1 MKNRYFIN
9 KLGLINFWYYDIEEF
24 QLSEGNLL
32 LRGSNGCGKSVTM
45 QSFIPLLLD
54 GNKSPERL
62 DPFGTKA
69 RTIGNYL
76 LDEDDNEKTA
86 YLYMEFKNGKNDN
99 YITIGMG
106 LKAVKNKP
114 VQSWYFILSDGRRI
128 GKEMFLYRD
137 AGELIPLTKKQLQN
151 ELKEGNFFTE
161 SQKSYMEMV
170 NKYLFGFDDIE
181 SYEEL
186 LNLLISIRSPKLSKD
201 FKPTEIYK
209 ILTDSLKVLSDE
221 DLRPISDSMENMD
234 GLKDSLDENRNSLK
248 AINNIKYHYDRYNT
262 SVLLEKSRKLDETYK
277 KLNDTI
283 KEKDKETKNYDE
295 CSIEIKNSEKELN
308 KRDIELKSAEEKYEK
323 LISREEFKSKK
334 ELEEL
339 KISISDNQ
347 KSKDLK
353 EENLKIKKEKETE
366 SKYDVKKLTDE
377 KDILV
382 KNLNTVMNE
391 LNYIAE
397 ELNMQQCI
405 GIGIEDSEKLTEA
418 DLEFCNKSVKKLKEK
433 LKEAEIYFKKLEDQK
448 NRTEEALK
456 ELDDSQKE
464 YEYEKKNMERADEM
478 LLTEKENYKI
488 NINSIISKNKL
499 YTLDEEEKLKIFSA
513 VDIIDDYN
521 HIQDCRNILQNY
533 YNEKV
538 NDKNACINVENKVI
552 REYESEIKEIEK
564 EIDELKNNKEIEP
577 ERSDEV
583 KKNRK
588 RLDDLHVKYIPLYK
602 ALNFNKD
609 LDEKIKS
616 CIERSLDNMG
626 ILDALVINP
635 KDKEKAMDFENG
647 MEDKYIFSDPNI
659 MSYNLS
665 SILSID
671 KSLKNDDL
679 FYEIDNALQ
688 SIFLDSN
695 GSTCLDENGYYKIGI
710 IQGKS
715 SDEYIQKFIGESS
728 RKRHREK
735 IISEK
740 MHDIEEIKKVIEKH
754 NLSIEILKNDIEILE
769 NEYKKM
775 PLLDSINE
783 GIKIVKELENNL
795 KNLDS
800 RIIKLKEKDFQERQK
815 LNEIKSELI
824 LRVKDLENIKTV
836 DDINDLI
843 SAAEEYRENIMSA
856 KIQLNNL
863 QNNKSFLKSK
873 EEYLESI
880 INDIDVLYYEINLL
894 NERIKNDLIKKSS
907 IEDVLKKCDISE
919 IEKDID
925 ICLSI
930 KKNNPSMI
938 KDLSSKIGQKK
949 SYLNIIQEKID
960 NLTEKIK
967 KYTEEYD
974 LYEKIFIEEYELE
987 YVCEKE
993 DKKPYEIC
1001 RKIIRELGNDND
1013 KNREYYSNNL
1023 TQAINANDA
1032 MLREYNIK
1040 EISLFDNE
1048 ENDFNI
1054 KWFRQRRDFKGKIQ
1068 GKDVN
1073 LLVLKDEIS
1082 RSIEELELLISE
1094 EERKVFEE
1102 VLMNTISQKVKAKI
1116 YMSSSWV
1123 KKINELMNSMNTSSS
1138 LKLNLA
1144 WVPKKAESEGQLDVS
1159 RIVEILERGDRN
1171 SEKDLKNLGKH
1182 FTEKVK
1188 EELRKYEG
1196 TGEVRNYHSIIKD
1209 VLDYRKWFE
1218 FKLYYVKNNERKKE
1232 LTNNAFFQFSGGEKA
1247 MSMYIPLFSALYAR
1261 YEKGRSDCPRI
1272 ISMDE
1277 AFAGVDENNIRDMFR
1292 LLKELGLDYILNS
1305 QILWGDY
1312 DTVDNL
1318 AICELIREENDDV
1331 VTVLKYLWNGRE
1343 KVLVNE

>member
-69 RTIGNYL
+69 RTIVNYL
-76 LDEDDNEKTA
+76 LDEEDNEKTA

-99 YITIGMG
+99 YITVGMG

-114 VQSWYFILSDGRRI
+114 IQSWYFILSDGRRI

-151 ELKEGNFFTE
+151 ELGDGNFFTE

-234 GLKDSLDENRNSLK
+234 SLNDSLNENKNSLK

-262 SVLLEKSRKLDETYK
+262 VVMLEKSRKLIDTYK
-277 KLNDTI
+277 KLNDTL
-283 KEKDKETKNYDE
+283 KEKDNENKNYNE
-295 CSIEIKNSEKELN
+295 CVIEIKNSEEELN
-308 KRDIELKSAEEKYEK
+308 IKDTELKGAEEKYEK
-323 LISREEFKSKK
+323 LINREEFKSKK

-339 KISISDNQ
+339 KSSIEDNL
-347 KSKDLK
+347 KSKTLK
-353 EENLKIKKEKETE
+353 EEILKEKKEKETE
-366 SKYDVKKLTDE
+366 SQYAVKKLNDE
-377 KDILV
+377 KDLV
-382 KNLNTVMNE
+382 VEDLDKIMNE
-391 LNYIAE
+391 LNDIAE
-397 ELNMQQCI
+397 EVNMQQCM
-405 GIGIEDSEKLTEA
+405 GIGIEDPEKLTES
-418 DLEFCNKSVKKLKEK
+418 DLEFCSNSIKRLEKK
-433 LKEAEIYFKKLEDQK
+433 LKEAEVYFKKLEDQK
-448 NRTEEALK
+448 KRAEEALK
-456 ELDDSQKE
+456 DLDDSQKE
-464 YEYEKKNMERADEM
+464 FEHMKKNMERAEEI
-478 LLTEKENYKI
+478 LLTEKENYRVS
-488 NINSIISKNKL
+488 INSIINTNRL
-499 YTLDEEEKLKIFSA
+499 YTLDEDEKLRVFSA

-533 YNEKV
+533 YNQKV
-538 NDKNACINVENKVI
+538 NDKNACINIENKLI
-552 REYESEIKEIEK
+552 KEYESQIKAIEK
-564 EIDELKNNKEIEP
+564 EIEDLKSNKEIEP
-577 ERSDEV
+577 ERNEEV

-588 RLDDLHVKYIPLYK
+588 RLDDLNVKYIPLYK
-602 ALNFNKD
+602 ALNFKND
-609 LDEKIKS
+609 ITEEIKNY
-616 CIERSLDNMG
+616 IERSLHNMG

-635 KDKEKAMDFENG
+635 KDKEKAMDFESG
-647 MEDKYIFSDPNI
+647 MEDRYIFSDPNI

-665 SILSID
+665 SVLSVD
-671 KSLKNDDL
+671 KCLKDDEL
-679 FYEIDNALQ
+679 FYEIDNVLQ
-688 SIFLDSN
+688 SIFLEIN
-695 GSTCLDENGYYKIGI
+695 GSTCINENGYYKMGI
-710 IQGKS
+710 IEGKS
-715 SDEYIQKFIGESS
+715 SDEYIQKYIGESS
-728 RKRHREK
+728 RKRYREK
-735 IISEK
+735 IIAEK
-740 MHDIEEIKKVIEKH
+740 VKDIEEIQNTIEKH
-754 NLSIEILKNDIEILE
+754 NLSIAVLEKNIDILR
-769 NEYKKM
+769 NEYEKM
-775 PLLDSINE
+775 PSLDSLTE
-783 GIKIVKELENNL
+783 GVKMVKELENNL
-795 KNLDS
+795 KNIDS
-800 RIIKLKEKDFQERQK
+800 TIIKLKEKDFEEKQK

-824 LRVKDLENIKTV
+824 IRVQDLDNIKTV
-836 DDINDLI
+836 EDINDMI
-843 SAAEEYRENIMSA
+843 SAAEEYKENIMTA
-856 KIQLNNL
+856 KIHLNNL
-863 QNNKSFLKSK
+863 INKKSLLASKKEYVESLLK
-873 EEYLESI
+873 
-880 INDIDVLYYEINLL
+880 DIDDLYYEINILT
-894 NERIKNDLIKKSS
+894 EKIKVDMLKKSS
-907 IEDVLKKCDISE
+907 IEEVLSKCDIAE

-925 ICLSI
+925 KCILI
-930 KKNNPSMI
+930 KKKNPSII
-938 KDLSSKIGQKK
+938 KNLSSKIGEKK
-949 SYLNIIQEKID
+949 SSLNVIAEKID
-960 NLTEKIK
+960 NLSHKVQM
-967 KYTEEYD
+967 YTEEYN

-1001 RKIIRELGNDND
+1001 KKILSELGDNND
-1013 KNREYYSNNL
+1013 KNREFYSNNL
-1023 TQAINANDA
+1023 TQALNANNA

-1040 EISLFDNE
+1040 EISLFDYE
-1048 ENDFNI
+1048 EEDFNI
-1054 KWFRQRRDFKGKIQ
+1054 KWFRQRRDFRGKIQ

-1082 RSIEELELLISE
+1082 KSIEELELLISE

-1123 KKINELMNSMNTSSS
+1123 KKINELMNSMDTSSS

-1159 RIVEILERGDRN
+1159 KIVQILERGDRN
-1171 SEKDLKNLGKH
+1171 SEKDLKSLGRH

-1209 VLDYRKWFE
+1209 VLDYRKWYE

-1261 YEKGRSDCPRI
+1261 YEKGRNECPRI

-1292 LLKELGLDYILNS
+1292 LLKELKLDYILNS

-1331 VTVLKYLWNGRE
+1331 VTVLKYLWNGKE
-1343 KVLVNE
+1343 KVLLDE